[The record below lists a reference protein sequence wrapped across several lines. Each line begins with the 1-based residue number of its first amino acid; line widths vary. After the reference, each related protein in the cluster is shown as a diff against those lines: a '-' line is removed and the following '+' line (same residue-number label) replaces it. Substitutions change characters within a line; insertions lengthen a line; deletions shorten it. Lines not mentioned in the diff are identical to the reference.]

1 MHEKRDYSK
10 IKECETGQNEYGR
23 KGDGSSMEMVIV
35 EVSVPAVNEKFDFK
49 LPSTVKIK
57 DVTSE
62 LVRMIQVTKGN
73 VMFDPDMTLLCD
85 LENGKVFNP
94 NLTVAEQQITDGSS
108 LQLL

>member
-1 MHEKRDYSK
+1 MEFM
-10 IKECETGQNEYGR
+10 ET
-23 KGDGSSMEMVIV
+23 VIV

-49 LPSTVKIK
+49 LPSTGKIK
-57 DVTSE
+57 DVTDE
-62 LVRMIQVTKGN
+62 LVRMIQVTRKN

-94 NLTVAEQQITDGSS
+94 YLTVAEQHITDGSS

>member
-10 IKECETGQNEYGR
+10 ITECETDQNEYGR

-57 DVTSE
+57 DVTAE